1 MAVKHEIGAIM
12 EIQEISF
19 LERFVSCI
27 QNFLLNLPKGVPVS
41 IKCVFK
47 HQDFL
52 TNNYLQVKDNIKQSS
67 FTLKG

>member
-41 IKCVFK
+41 IKRVFK

-52 TNNYLQVKDNIKQSS
+52 TSKLPSS
-67 FTLKG
+67 NGQY